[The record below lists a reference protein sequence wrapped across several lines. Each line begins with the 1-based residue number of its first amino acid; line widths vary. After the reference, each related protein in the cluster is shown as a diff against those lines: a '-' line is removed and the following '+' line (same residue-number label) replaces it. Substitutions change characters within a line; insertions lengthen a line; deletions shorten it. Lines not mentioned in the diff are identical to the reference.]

1 MSVHGKKQKK
11 RQNSYVK
18 ATESGRK
25 MMLKGKIA
33 VVTGASRGI
42 GRAIAVKLAAEGAVV
57 IINYNRSKDEAEKVK
72 EQIEASGGQVKLIQC
87 NVASFESCEKMFEEV
102 MKEFGRI
109 DILVNNA
116 GITKD
121 GLLMKMSEDDFDA
134 VVDTNLKGAFH
145 CIRFVSR
152 AMIRQRSGRI
162 INISSVSG
170 VLGNAGQANY
180 AASKAGVIGLT
191 KSAARELAG
200 RKITVNAVA
209 RIYPD
214 GNDSGSFG
222 KSERKG
228 SSANSDG
235 AIRRGGRCGAGCCVS
250 CIRAGRIHYRAGA
263 LRRRRHGDVIIIAP
277 LEKEEV

>member
-1 MSVHGKKQKK
+1 MTLENKT
-11 RQNSYVK
+11 
-18 ATESGRK
+18 A
-25 MMLKGKIA
+25 I
-33 VVTGASRGI
+33 VTGGSRGI
-42 GRAIAVKLAAEGAVV
+42 GRAICVALAEAGANVVTCYAHGAAGAEETVKLC
-57 IINYNRSKDEAEKVK
+57 EAYGVKASAIRADVAKNEDVQALVTKVK
-72 EQIEASGGQVKLIQC
+72 EEYGS
-87 NVASFESCEKMFEEV
+87 
-102 MKEFGRI
+102 I

-209 RIYPD
+209 PGFIRTEMTAVLSEKVKEKAVLQIPMERFGEAEDVAQAVAFLASEQAGYITGQVLCVD
-214 GNDSGSFG
+214 GGM
-222 KSERKG
+222 
-228 SSANSDG
+228 AM
-235 AIRRGGRCGAGCCVS
+235 
-250 CIRAGRIHYRAGA
+250 
-263 LRRRRHGDVIIIAP
+263 
-277 LEKEEV
+277 